1 MKSLLF
7 TAPALCALAP
17 AALACPSCSVGQGME
32 TLLFV
37 MGFLGVPYLV
47 VTGVLFWMRQ
57 LTAGERIDP

>member
-1 MKSLLF
+1 
-7 TAPALCALAP
+7 
-17 AALACPSCSVGQGME
+17 
-32 TLLFV
+32 